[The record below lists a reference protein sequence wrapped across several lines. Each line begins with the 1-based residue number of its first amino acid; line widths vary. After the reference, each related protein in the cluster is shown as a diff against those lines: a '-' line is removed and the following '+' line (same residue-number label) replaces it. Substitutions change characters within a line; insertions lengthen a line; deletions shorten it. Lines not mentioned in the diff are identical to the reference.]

1 MHLSLRYTLLVG
13 KPPFETSSLK
23 ETYSRIKKNEYYIPS
38 KVAPV
43 AQKLIVKM
51 LRPDPSTR
59 PTMHEIY
66 QDEFFRSGYLP
77 TTLPPS
83 SLSMAPKFNASIL
96 EPKSLG
102 VAQKDIKG
110 VDVKNA
116 VQRRPLFEINHL
128 QPTTSKPEENRRRSH
143 AMHVVNGE
151 SRLMTC
157 EEEKK
162 HGLGDDDGRYLQ
174 QV

>member
-1 MHLSLRYTLLVG
+1 
-13 KPPFETSSLK
+13 
-23 ETYSRIKKNEYYIPS
+23 
-38 KVAPV
+38 
-43 AQKLIVKM
+43 M
-51 LRPDPSTR
+51 LRPDPVTR

-83 SLSMAPKFNASIL
+83 SLSMAPRFNTSIL
-96 EPKSLG
+96 EPKAVG
-102 VAQKDIKG
+102 MAQKDAKV
-110 VDVKNA
+110 VDSKNA

-128 QPTTSKPEENRRRSH
+128 QPAASLAKPEENRRRSH

-157 EEEKK
+157 EEAKK
-162 HGLGDDDGRYLQ
+162 HGLGEDEGAYSSLRLIHSSVLCGSVRTSPDQTKMRVDEI
-174 QV
+174 